1 MTYLLAGDIGGTKTL
16 LRLVLNDSPDHL
28 EFEHSYSSPAYP
40 DLVPIV
46 REFLSA
52 AQTQLGTEIK
62 VASACFGIA
71 GPVKDGVSPLTNL
84 SWHLTTDRL
93 EQELQIP
100 QVELINDFAA
110 IGYGIPL
117 LTASDLY
124 TLQTGQ
130 IQPNAPKAIIG
141 AGTGLG
147 EGFLIHDGTG
157 YLVIATE
164 GGHTDYAAR
173 SMREFEFVQDMCQQH
188 QLSHLSY
195 DRVVSGSGIV
205 AFYQFL
211 HKTSKLSEQLDLVS
225 VVKLWEQQTGALTD
239 PAALISALAI
249 CQQQGSAKTDPPA
262 STPIEL
268 FLSAYGAEAEHL
280 AWLAQQTMELFMS
293 AYGAEAGNLALKVLP
308 YGGLYLAGGI
318 AAKNIPLL
326 TNGTFVTAFNHKGRM
341 SELLGTM
348 PIYVILNPQVGL
360 LGAVAR
366 AASLAG
372 ING

>member
-16 LRLVLNDSPDHL
+16 LRLVHADSPDRL
-28 EFEHSYSSPAYP
+28 EFEHSYSSQAYP

-46 REFLSA
+46 REFFSA
-52 AQTQLGTEIK
+52 AHTQLGTEIK

-84 SWHLTTDRL
+84 NWHLIAERL
-93 EQELQIP
+93 QVELQIP

-124 TLQTGQ
+124 TLQIGQ
-130 IQPNAPKAIIG
+130 IRANAPKAIIG

-173 SMREFEFVQDMCQQH
+173 SIQEFEFVQYMCERH
-188 QLSHLSY
+188 QLDRLSY

-211 HKTSKLSEQLDLVS
+211 RDISKLSENPDIAS
-225 VVKLWEQQTGALTD
+225 VVKLWEQQTDKSAD
-239 PAALISALAI
+239 PAALISAAAI
-249 CQQQGSAKTDPPA
+249 GKTD
-262 STPIEL
+262 L
-268 FLSAYGAEAEHL
+268 
-280 AWLAQQTMELFMS
+280 LAQTTMELFMS
-293 AYGAEAGNLALKVLP
+293 AYGAEAGNLALKILP
-308 YGGLYLAGGI
+308 YGGLYIAGGI

-326 TNGTFVTAFNHKGRM
+326 TDGTFVTAFNHKGRM

-348 PIYVILNPQVGL
+348 PIYVVLNPQVGL

-372 ING
+372 ISC